1 MILSYLI
8 FIIYTYYSQRLCQW
22 LGPFSGSD
30 NNKTLPLILTMTQF
44 ISAAS
49 KGDYGWSGTDNRI
62 TQLTLNSFRIEC
74 EAPDIGYYLLC
85 IGV

>member
-8 FIIYTYYSQRLCQW
+8 FIIYTYYCQRLCQW

-30 NNKTLPLILTMTQF
+30 NGKTLPLILTMAQF
-44 ISAAS
+44 ISAAT
-49 KGDYGWSGTDNRI
+49 KGDYNWGGSDNRVAD
-62 TQLTLNSFRIEC
+62 LTLSSFKVAC
-74 EAPDIGYYLLC
+74 AAPDIGLYLIC